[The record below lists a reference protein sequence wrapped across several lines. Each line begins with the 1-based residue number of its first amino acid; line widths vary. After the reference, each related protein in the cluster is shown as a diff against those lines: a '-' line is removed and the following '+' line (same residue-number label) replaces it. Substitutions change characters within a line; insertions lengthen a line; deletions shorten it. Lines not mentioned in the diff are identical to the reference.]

1 MTNNLEY
8 NLSSSVQ
15 YIPGVG
21 PKKAD
26 VLSKAGIEK
35 IEDLIYYLPRRY
47 LDRSTVKKVS
57 ELTLDSGEVTVIGKV
72 IKCDTIGARGQR
84 QRFILYVADET
95 GIVEAVFFQGVNYW
109 SRFFREGEKVAL
121 SGRVTYYSKPQI
133 IHPAV
138 DHLNIDDGDKFWNT
152 GRIIALYTTSEEM
165 KINRLDSRGMRKI
178 IRAALEKIDDKLK
191 EYLPDHILKSRN
203 LMPLPEA
210 LNKVHFPDTMEERD
224 QAFHRFKFEEL
235 FFFQLML
242 AKKYTDNTTPSGIKC
257 ESVGELTRS
266 FVKSLPFEYTP
277 SQLEVLKDIRREM
290 ESEKSMNR
298 LVQGDVGCGKTVV
311 ALTAATMAI
320 ESGFQAAIMAPTE
333 ILAEQH
339 FLTARKLFEPL
350 GVKVVLLRGAQRKD
364 SKEDTVRRIAS
375 GDANLVIGTH
385 ALIQDN
391 VEFHKLGLVII
402 DEQHRFGVHQRL
414 KLRSKSFSPDTLVMT
429 ATPIPRTLALT
440 LYGDLDISII
450 KEGPFPR
457 GNITTRFSTTKHK
470 NRTFE
475 YLRKEIGRG
484 HQAYII
490 YPLVEESESVDLR
503 AAESH
508 YRQLKHGDFRNF
520 KVGLLHGRMKSD
532 EKESIM
538 QEFAAGNID
547 ILVATTVVE
556 VGVDVPNANFM
567 IIENAERF
575 GLSQLHQLRG
585 RIGRNGKPAYCYLMS
600 DPPLSKDARR
610 RIRTMEETQD
620 GFEIAD
626 VDLEIRGMGE
636 FFGTKQHGLP
646 ELKYTSPADDRELL
660 LLARD
665 DAFGLMKTDPNMS
678 DCPALYARFCR
689 EFKDR
694 LEFADVG

>member
-1 MTNNLEY
+1 MENNPEY
-8 NLSSSVQ
+8 NLKSSVQ
-15 YIPGVG
+15 FIPGVG
-21 PKKAD
+21 PKKAE
-26 VLSKAGIEK
+26 VLNKAGIDT

-72 IKCDTIGARGQR
+72 MKCDIIGARGQR
-84 QRFILYVADET
+84 QRFVLYVSDET

-109 SRFFREGEKVAL
+109 SRIFKEGEKVAL

-178 IRAALEKIDDKLK
+178 IRAGLDKIEGKLK
-191 EYLPDHILKSRN
+191 EYLPEHILKSRN
-203 LMPLPEA
+203 LMSLPEA
-210 LNKVHFPDTMEERD
+210 LQKVHFPENMEERN
-224 QAFHRFKFEEL
+224 QAFYRFKFEEL

-242 AKKYTDNTTPSGIKC
+242 AKKYTDNTRPSGIKC
-257 ESVGELTRS
+257 ENVGELTRS
-266 FVKSLPFEYTP
+266 FVQSLPFDYTP
-277 SQLEVLKDIRREM
+277 SQLEVLKDIRQEM
-290 ESEKSMNR
+290 ESDKSMNR
-298 LVQGDVGCGKTVV
+298 LVQGDVGSGKTVIG
-311 ALTAATMAI
+311 LTAVAMAV
-320 ESGFQAAIMAPTE
+320 ESGFQAAFMAPTE

-339 FLTARKLFEPL
+339 YITAKKLFEHL
-350 GVKVVLLRGAQRKD
+350 GVKVVLLRGSQRKD
-364 SKEDTVRRIAS
+364 VRDDVLRKIAS
-375 GDANLVIGTH
+375 GDANLIIGTH
-385 ALIQDN
+385 SLIQES
-391 VEFHKLGLVII
+391 VEFKKLGLAII

-414 KLRSKSFSPDTLVMT
+414 RLRTKGVSPDILVMT

-440 LYGDLDISII
+440 LYGDLDVSVV
-450 KEGPFPR
+450 KEGPFPT
-457 GNITTRFSTTKHK
+457 GNITTRFATTRQK
-470 NRTFE
+470 NRTYE
-475 YLRKEIGRG
+475 YLRKEVGRG

-490 YPLVEESESVDLR
+490 YPMIEDSENVDLR

-508 YRQLKHGDFRNF
+508 YRQLKHGDFRNL
-520 KVGLLHGRMKSD
+520 KLGLLHGRMKSD
-532 EKESIM
+532 EKESVM
-538 QEFAAGNID
+538 QEFASGKLN
-547 ILVATTVVE
+547 ILVATTVIE

-567 IIENAERF
+567 IVENAERF

-610 RIRTMEETQD
+610 RIRTLEETHD
-620 GFEIAD
+620 GFQIAEI
-626 VDLEIRGMGE
+626 DLEIRGMGE
-636 FFGTKQHGLP
+636 FFGAKQHGLP
-646 ELKYTSPADDRELL
+646 ELKYASPVEDRETL

-665 DAFGLMKTDPNMS
+665 DAFELMKTDPEMKN
-678 DCPALYARFCR
+678 CPALYFRFCR

-694 LEFADVG
+694 LELANVG